1 MSEAKAG
8 DDKGGG
14 DKGPKKKCCGGSA
27 KVAPE
32 KVYPTNPVTQKRKCT
47 DLYCV
52 ILFLLFW
59 CVEIF
64 VTGVALQ
71 YGNGKRM
78 LYAKDYNGDLCGG
91 KLFPDRKFTYFP
103 RLNEDMLEA
112 AVNLAS
118 SGKSPADITFDDI
131 KFFGVCMSYCPM
143 AGDIVCTYGTGP
155 NTEEQ
160 DIVDYSIPM
169 GDSKCSTTTE
179 CGDTNTKFPT
189 KADVQQC
196 GTSML
201 FRSLNPELC
210 KSCWLVAAGT
220 MDIMYRCIY
229 KYTKVESPMCE
240 RCLEPPSR
248 CPEDS
253 LLCMMR
259 PNATECLGD
268 GQGGDSDFI
277 ASDSEKCVFKKA
289 VVSTA
294 QTEMA
299 QKNPLIEALNSF
311 VSYINRWIVD
321 LMTSAHVVG
330 TMGVGGAL
338 FLGFGFVVFM
348 LFFAPIIVWGIVLCM
363 LIFMIVVTG
372 LCYYQ
377 GGIFGSLVGMLE
389 SQLNMTIPLDSLT
402 DALGNLTNA
411 ATSQSPVTPGAAAD
425 MAPKGASSA
434 MDGAMSPENEKYWQ
448 YGAYGMTGVTVVYC
462 IIIIVMCKSIRQ
474 AIAIIQEGSKAL
486 LVMPTIVL
494 WPLHTVIC
502 MSILGVFWVYVASYL
517 YTIEELTL
525 AGLLEYSNSVAAA
538 IPGAGGLLDSLY
550 CGNISAGGNCSLP
563 FTAAADGETK
573 VGEYLLWYHLFMLF
587 WTGEFIRGIG
597 IMVIAGA
604 VSDWYWSMTKKEFNL
619 FDDLEEDL
627 AADAANE
634 TALMDAEKA
643 AASGHGGG
651 DEKAGAEGG
660 DAEEGGGGEEDGKVG
675 DDDDAAEEPAAD
687 AGGEK
692 KKKKKKKGKGKKKGK
707 KKKGKKKKKKPI
719 KAQIAACKIKCKLAS
734 AKITRVVCAPCLCM
748 NKVFCKQGSCCRTAF
763 NRFCPTIPLKDQKAF
778 PVLRAIWRTHFYHLG
793 RCVRKRVS
801 CVVCVR
807 VVLCGGAAMRASHPI
822 LDAYLPP
829 ALPRFAACLRSP
841 YSNSTAVSA
850 SGAS

>member
-1 MSEAKAG
+1 MAADEKG
-8 DDKGGG
+8 EDDKA
-14 DKGPKKKCCGGSA
+14 PKKKCCGGSA

-112 AVNLAS
+112 ATNAAS
-118 SGKSPADITFDDI
+118 SGKSPTEMSFEDI

-160 DIVDYSIPM
+160 DIKDYSIPM

-179 CGDTNTKFPT
+179 CGETNTKFPA

-201 FRSLNPELC
+201 FRTLNPELC

-248 CPEDS
+248 CPGDS
-253 LLCMMR
+253 LLCMMQ

-299 QKNPLIEALNSF
+299 QKNPLIEMLNSF
-311 VSYINRWIVD
+311 VSYINRWIMD
-321 LMTSAHVVG
+321 LITSAHVVG

-338 FLGFGFVVFM
+338 FLGFAFVLFM

-363 LIFMIVVTG
+363 LIFMIVITG

-377 GGIFGSLVGMLE
+377 GGIFGSLVAMLE
-389 SQLNMTIPLDSLT
+389 TQLNMTVPLDALT
-402 DALGNLTNA
+402 AALGNATDA
-411 ATSQSPVTPGAAAD
+411 AVSQSPVTPGAAAD
-425 MAPKGASSA
+425 MMPAGASSA

-448 YGAYGMTGVTVVYC
+448 YGAYGMTGATVVYC

-486 LVMPTIVL
+486 LVMPTMVL
-494 WPLHTVIC
+494 WPVHTVVC

-550 CGNISAGGNCSLP
+550 CGNLSAGGNCSLP
-563 FTAAADGETK
+563 FSAAADGETK

-604 VSDWYWSMTKKEFNL
+604 VSDWYWAMTKKEFNL
-619 FDDLEEDL
+619 FDDLEEEL
-627 AADAANE
+627 AADTANE
-634 TALMDAEKA
+634 EALVDAEKA
-643 AASGHGGG
+643 AASGGGGGGGG

-660 DAEEGGGGEEDGKVG
+660 DVEGGGGGDEDGEVG
-675 DDDDAAEEPAAD
+675 GDGDEEEEPAAD

-692 KKKKKKKGKGKKKGK
+692 KKKKKKKKKGKGQKKGKKKGK
-707 KKKGKKKKKKPI
+707 KKKTPI
-719 KAQIAACKIKCKLAS
+719 KAQIAACKIKCKSAS
-734 AKITRVVCAPCLCM
+734 AKVTRVVCAPCLCI
-748 NKVFCKQGSCCRTAF
+748 NKLFCKQGSCCRNAF
-763 NRFCPTIPLKDQKAF
+763 NRFCPTIPLKDQKPF

-793 RCVRKRVS
+793 RCVRLCV
-801 CVVCVR
+801 CVVRTRCVHVVIHR
-807 VVLCGGAAMRASHPI
+807 GEAVRWPNPFSMLTSLLSCFPRLVVLFLLSSAAS
-822 LDAYLPP
+822 
-829 ALPRFAACLRSP
+829 AL
-841 YSNSTAVSA
+841 
-850 SGAS
+850 GAS